1 MLSRNVEALGN
12 ELVADALG
20 CHPSRFVF
28 VVLCDVEEKDNG
40 KQEDDQK
47 DCESRGHV
55 VVCGGVVV
63 PRRVVL
69 CTPAH

>member
-1 MLSRNVEALGN
+1 M
-12 ELVADALG
+12 ADALG
-20 CHPSRFVF
+20 CHPSCFVF
-28 VVLCDVEEKDNG
+28 VVLSDVEEKDNG

-47 DCESRGHV
+47 DCKSRSHW

-63 PRRVVL
+63 LRCVVL